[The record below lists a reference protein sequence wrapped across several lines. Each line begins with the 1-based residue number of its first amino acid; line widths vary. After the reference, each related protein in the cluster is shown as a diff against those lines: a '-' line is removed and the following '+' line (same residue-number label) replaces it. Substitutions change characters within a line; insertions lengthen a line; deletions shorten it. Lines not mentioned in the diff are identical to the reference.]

1 MDRNAEYDT
10 LMASLSETPLKLDY
24 AVDRARP
31 RYQKWKKRRRVKR
44 AVGIPLG
51 SLAALCAAFVVLVN
65 ASPAFA
71 AAAERVPWLAEF
83 ADFVQYSPG
92 LHRAADAGY
101 VQPIRQIQTANGV
114 TVSIE
119 GAFSDERQINLY
131 FTVSTDDGKACAV
144 IPALYASGSGK
155 KQTGGGDYG
164 GTNGQLY
171 HWVWDYWDANNEETP
186 PQRCKLVM
194 QIFESKDAVDA
205 NKGPHTDLTFDIPL
219 SDAAET
225 QWIHLAGTALT
236 VGGQHLTLT
245 DVAVSPTQTRLF
257 LRADPANTALVQDM
271 SFYLED
277 ETGRR
282 YGANDFTYAVSS
294 NTGNP
299 TLVCADSPY
308 FTDCTHLTLC
318 VTSARLM
325 AKDQLDSNGEAK
337 PVRVDLSNKTT
348 DFLPDGVAFESAD
361 RTGSGWSLSF
371 SAPELPN
378 GETGSIW
385 SGTPL
390 DANGNRLQSSL
401 TTTFE
406 SFKLGSTGRYAQRF
420 SIDHYTGAEVWL
432 HPDFTSL
439 KTLAEPVRVKIK

>member
-1 MDRNAEYDT
+1 MDRSVEYNE
-10 LMASLSETPLKLDY
+10 LMAELSDPPLKLDY
-24 AVDRARP
+24 TVDRARP
-31 RYQKWKKRRRVKR
+31 RYQKWKKRRRIRR
-44 AVGIPLG
+44 AVGIPL
-51 SLAALCAAFVVLVN
+51 SCLAAVCAAFVVLVN

-71 AAAERVPWLAEF
+71 AAAERVPWLSEF

-101 VQPIRQIQTANGV
+101 VQPIRQTQTANGA
-114 TVSIE
+114 TISIE

-131 FTVSTDDGKACAV
+131 FTVSTDDGREVAV

-155 KQTGGGDYG
+155 KQMGGGDFG

-171 HWVWDYWDANNEETP
+171 HWVWDYWNTNDEETP
-186 PQRCKLVM
+186 PPRCKLVM
-194 QIFESKDAVDA
+194 QIFESKNTVDT
-205 NKGPHTDLTFDIPL
+205 NEDPHTDLTFDIPL
-219 SDAAET
+219 SAAAET
-225 QWIHLAGTALT
+225 QWIQLTGTSLT
-236 VGGQHLTLT
+236 VGGQRLTLT

-277 ETGRR
+277 ETGKR
-282 YGANDFTYAVSS
+282 YGLEDSTYAVSS
-294 NTGNP
+294 NTGDP

-308 FTDCTHLTLC
+308 FTDCKHLTLC

-325 AKDQLDSNGEAK
+325 AKDQLDSSGEAK
-337 PVRVDLSNKTT
+337 PVRVDLSNKTA
-348 DFLPDGVAFESAD
+348 DFLPEGVAFESAE
-361 RTGSGWSLSF
+361 RTRNGWSLSF

-378 GETGSIW
+378 GTNCSIW

-390 DANGNRLQSSL
+390 DSNGNRLQSSL

-432 HPDFTSL
+432 CPDFTSL
-439 KTLAEPVRVKIK
+439 NTLAEPIRVTIK